1 MSRRCAPRAQFPSA
15 GRADSHGGLAG
26 EKGLSGNAQLGL
38 GIALGTNIQMDDS
51 WRSFGLANS
60 DSAKR
65 ETEVNARQNRV

>member
-1 MSRRCAPRAQFPSA
+1 
-15 GRADSHGGLAG
+15 
-26 EKGLSGNAQLGL
+26 LGL

-60 DSAKR
+60 DGAKR